1 MALLLPPFAQT
12 NRPKVCKLANQRS
25 VYNERVVD
33 RRIEKGK
40 ATRGRLLDTG
50 RRLFGERGY
59 EATSIDAILS
69 EAGVAKGALYHH
81 FADKQQLFDA
91 VLDRTLAEIAGRI
104 AEVAGAG
111 DDALANLRAG
121 CHAWLEMALDPAIQR
136 IAILDPP
143 AAVGW
148 ARGRELDERHA
159 LGGVRAAL
167 LRLADEGRVPAGEVD
182 ALAHMVLAA
191 VNEAALLIV
200 RADDQEAALAAGRA
214 AVDTLLAR
222 LAGGTDD

>member
-1 MALLLPPFAQT
+1 M
-12 NRPKVCKLANQRS
+12 
-25 VYNERVVD
+25 VD
-33 RRIEKGK
+33 RRIEKGR
-40 ATRGRLLDTG
+40 ATRARLIDSG
-50 RRLFGERGY
+50 RRLFGARGY
-59 EATSIDAILS
+59 EATSIDAILG

-81 FADKQQLFDA
+81 FADKRELFDA
-91 VLDRTLAEIAGRI
+91 VLDRTLADIADRIADIAG
-104 AEVAGAG
+104 GG
-111 DDALANLRAG
+111 DDALATLRAG

-136 IAILDPP
+136 IAIIDPP

-167 LRLADEGRVPAGEVD
+167 SRLAADGRVPAGQVD
-182 ALAHMVLAA
+182 ALSHMVLAA

-200 RADDQEAALAAGRA
+200 RAGDQEAALATGRA

-222 LAGGTDD
+222 LAGERPVQGPGNGG

>member
-1 MALLLPPFAQT
+1 MT
-12 NRPKVCKLANQRS
+12 
-25 VYNERVVD
+25 D
-33 RRIEKGK
+33 RRIERGR
-40 ATRGRLLDTG
+40 ATRGRLLAAG

-59 EATSIDAILS
+59 EATSIEAILG

-81 FADKQQLFDA
+81 FADKRQLFDA
-91 VLDRTLAEIAGRI
+91 VLDATLAEIAGRI
-104 AEVAGAG
+104 ADVTRAG
-111 DDALANLRAG
+111 DDALENLRAG

-148 ARGRELDERHA
+148 ARGRELDELHA

-167 LRLADEGRVPAGEVD
+167 RQLAAEGRLPPDQVD

-191 VNEAALLIV
+191 VNEAALMIV
-200 RADDQEAALAAGRA
+200 RADDQAEALVAGRA
-214 AVDTLLAR
+214 AVDTLLGR
-222 LAGGTDD
+222 LAGARHA

>member
-1 MALLLPPFAQT
+1 M
-12 NRPKVCKLANQRS
+12 
-25 VYNERVVD
+25 VD
-33 RRIEKGK
+33 RRIEKGR
-40 ATRGRLLDTG
+40 ATRARLLDSG

-59 EATSIDAILS
+59 EATSIDAILG

-91 VLDRTLAEIAGRI
+91 VLDRTLAEIAGR
-104 AEVAGAG
+104 VADVAAG

-136 IAILDPP
+136 IAIIDPP

-148 ARGRELDERHA
+148 TRGRELDERHA

-167 LRLADEGRVPAGEVD
+167 LRLAADGRVPAGQVD

-200 RADDQEAALAAGRA
+200 RAEDQEAALAAGRA

-222 LAGGTDD
+222 LAGDDGASGPENGG